1 MLWTRSR
8 REAKRQMVL
17 DELLGLDPSERRGRL
32 ELAVAAGDLQ
42 VDEVDTALRM
52 VQRLD
57 ALRVMTIA
65 ASGRLPGGI
74 LPVTEHPL
82 LALQEATSPQTAP
95 SGLDSTPLP
104 VDDAEAGLRLQ
115 ATDLAPRGARTGG
128 RSSRQRRLR
137 IAAGPRLPILPLQVP
152 PADDAEA
159 VLPTE
164 DAPPSIEWLRP

>member
-1 MLWTRSR
+1 MLWTQSR
-8 REAKRQMVL
+8 REARRQMVL
-17 DELLGLDPSERRGRL
+17 DELLGLDPSDRRGRL

-82 LALQEATSPQTAP
+82 LALQEVTSPQPAP
-95 SGLDSTPLP
+95 SGLDSAPLP
-104 VDDAEAGLRLQ
+104 VDDAEAARRFQ
-115 ATDLAPRGARTGG
+115 APDLAPRRMRTGG
-128 RSSRQRRLR
+128 RSSRQRQMR
-137 IAAGPRLPILPLQVP
+137 IAAGPRLPILPLQGP
-152 PADDAEA
+152 AADDAEA

-164 DAPPSIEWLRP
+164 DARPSIEWLRP

>member
-1 MLWTRSR
+1 
-8 REAKRQMVL
+8 MVL

-82 LALQEATSPQTAP
+82 LALQEVTSPQTAP
-95 SGLDSTPLP
+95 AGLDSAPLP
-104 VDDAEAGLRLQ
+104 VDDAEATLRLQ
-115 ATDLAPRGARTGG
+115 AMDLAARRTRTGG

-137 IAAGPRLPILPLQVP
+137 IAAGPRLPTSPLQVP
-152 PADDAEA
+152 PADDAAA

-164 DAPPSIEWLRP
+164 NARPSIEWLRP